1 MTKPKPKFEA
11 PAIGGAHDDPT
22 ARNLPKSAKTVTVCC
37 KYPHG
42 LLLRVFEM
50 REVNVQTRNGTEKE
64 KQAFQVGETIK
75 INGPIAPARQA
86 SIHEVAGGYAMTHN
100 VPAEPMQEWMR
111 QNADLDVVK
120 NGLIFVAPSRG
131 DGRDRAE
138 EHADVKTNVEPLAM
152 PMRRGEKVTD
162 KRVLAMGGGGLE
174 VAERP
179 GA

>member
-1 MTKPKPKFEA
+1 
-11 PAIGGAHDDPT
+11 
-22 ARNLPKSAKTVTVCC
+22 
-37 KYPHG
+37 
-42 LLLRVFEM
+42 
-50 REVNVQTRNGTEKE
+50 
-64 KQAFQVGETIK
+64 
-75 INGPIAPARQA
+75 
-86 SIHEVAGGYAMTHN
+86 
-100 VPAEPMQEWMR
+100 MQEWMR